1 MSIRDAENARDF
13 RAGKMWKNGLISARE
28 HPERLDEI
36 IAFFQRHWA
45 TQDSAMVYEDC
56 IRSCVDAPSP
66 LPQWYVVEFGQDI
79 AAGFGLIPNDFISR
93 MDLSPWLCA
102 LFVEPAFRGRGLG
115 SWLCHVA
122 RREAARLGFARLY
135 LCTDHV
141 GYYERSGFQYIADGW
156 HPWGER
162 SRIYGARTTAPFQK

>member
-13 RAGKMWKNGLISARE
+13 RAEKMWENDLISARE

-66 LPQWYVVEFGQDI
+66 LPQWYVVESGQDI

-93 MDLSPWLCA
+93 MDLSPWLCHA
-102 LFVEPAFRGRGLG
+102 
-115 SWLCHVA
+115 A

-141 GYYERSGFQYIADGW
+141 GYYERSGFEYIADGW

-162 SRIYGARTTAPFQK
+162 SRIYEARTLSAFQK